1 MRPCGHANPCRASD
15 HEGFRKKSVEPGP
28 DDEALRTLA
37 GMRKR
42 AAPTRPTEAECS
54 ILSVVWEKGRVT
66 VRQVYEAL
74 APTSGVGLTTVLK
87 LMQIMVEKGILERD
101 SSVRPQVFR
110 AAQPRRRTQREL
122 LRDLA
127 ERVFSGSPGTL
138 ALEALSLKKAS
149 PDELE
154 EIRNLL
160 DRLEKDAR

>member
-1 MRPCGHANPCRASD
+1 M
-15 HEGFRKKSVEPGP
+15 
-28 DDEALRTLA
+28 
-37 GMRKR
+37 
-42 AAPTRPTEAECS
+42 
-54 ILSVVWEKGRVT
+54 T
-66 VRQVYEAL
+66 VRQVHEAL
-74 APTSGVGLTTVLK
+74 TPKSGVGLTTVLK

-138 ALEALSLKKAS
+138 ALEALSLKKVS

-154 EIRNLL
+154 EIRALL
-160 DRLEKDAR
+160 DRLERDAR

>member
-1 MRPCGHANPCRASD
+1 MPRRAS
-15 HEGFRKKSVEPGP
+15 
-28 DDEALRTLA
+28 TN
-37 GMRKR
+37 
-42 AAPTRPTEAECS
+42 RPTEAECS

-66 VRQVYEAL
+66 VRQVHEAL

-127 ERVFSGSPGTL
+127 ERVFSGSPGNL

-154 EIRNLL
+154 EIRALL
-160 DRLEKDAR
+160 DRLERDAR